1 MKNKVSSMLCTV
13 LLASLLVACGSSVST
28 DTPAASQYKNQLNNF
43 FDSVTTIDKEINE
56 LDPEDADSVSEL
68 FVYLNELEEQFKY
81 FADINV
87 PSEYKATESL
97 ADEAYDYMVQA
108 NDYFEMSFADGA
120 YNEYTYAAG
129 MECYRRANK
138 RVQYIISIIHG
149 QLPEDDNISF
159 E

>member
-1 MKNKVSSMLCTV
+1 MKNKLYAVICAA
-13 LLASLLVACGSSVST
+13 LLITSLAACGGNTSADAPQS
-28 DTPAASQYKNQLNNF
+28 SQYKNQLNNF
-43 FDSVTTIDKEINE
+43 FDSITTINNEINE
-56 LDPEDADSVSEL
+56 LNPEDSDSISEL
-68 FVYLNELEEQFKY
+68 FVYLDELEEQFKY
-81 FADINV
+81 FADIDV
-87 PSEYKATESL
+87 PADYKVTESL

-138 RVQYIISIIHG
+138 RVQYVISIIHG
-149 QLPEDDNISF
+149 QLPEDENVSF